1 MPRRFHKLHNVQ
13 TTEEG
18 VVLIPYQFQVNG
30 TSNADHLSDTLV
42 SAVFSEAG
50 EYLCTLRDMPAVCYA
65 GPPPNI
71 SNTADDVDLYAK
83 VDVTNV
89 AVNGTFVVRCMTGA
103 SETTPTDDT
112 FVGGVLVC
120 RKTDRGGHA

>member
-1 MPRRFHKLHNVQ
+1 MRRLHKLFGVQ
-13 TTEEG
+13 TSEEG
-18 VVLIPYQFQVNG
+18 VVLIPWSFTANG
-30 TSNADHLSDTLV
+30 TSDADGLSDTLE

-50 EYLCTLRDMPAVCYA
+50 EYLCTLRDTPAECYA
-65 GPPPNI
+65 GPPPNV

-103 SETTPTDDT
+103 TETTPTDDT
-112 FVGGVLVC
+112 VVGGVLVC
-120 RKTDRGGHA
+120 RKTNRGARG